1 MGSAMAFARSSFGK
15 RGSPVAAGTRPRA
28 RVQAQ
33 AGETVSALDE
43 AAAPMIAA
51 IFSAGDIGFSDFH
64 AQRAA
69 WICGGIIALMVMA
82 VVLLFG
88 FSFGSLLR
96 SHDMLAALISGLV
109 LFLTAGLAMVGA
121 VYGGSLMA
129 DADKRHNLR
138 FAILILVL
146 AVELLLF
153 LFGEAIGKPKG
164 VSWLL
169 FGALISGFALWAR
182 LKYDRMVATV
192 AELTAD
198 VSSV

>member
-1 MGSAMAFARSSFGK
+1 MARSSFGK
-15 RGSPVAAGTRPRA
+15 RGGPVAAGIRPRA
-28 RVQAQ
+28 RAA
-33 AGETVSALDE
+33 AGAPVSVVDE
-43 AAAPMIAA
+43 AAQPMVAT

-64 AQRAA
+64 EQRAA
-69 WICGGIIALMVMA
+69 WICGGIIALMVMT

-88 FSFGSLLR
+88 FSFGSLMR
-96 SHDMLAALISGLV
+96 GHDMAAALISGLM
-109 LFLTAGLAMVGA
+109 LFLTAGLAMAGA

-138 FAILILVL
+138 FAILILVF

-153 LFGEAIGKPKG
+153 LFGEAVGKPKG

-192 AELTAD
+192 AELTAE